1 VGAIFRA
8 PKYAAELVK
17 ICAKRE
23 VEVNY
28 KQDLVAIKGETHE
41 AVFREAES
49 GNERVEKFDMLH
61 VAPPMGP
68 PDFVR
73 QSPLADAAGWV
84 DVNRGTLQHTR
95 YANVFSLGD
104 ASSLPTSKTAAAIRA
119 QSPVL
124 VANLRAV
131 MAGRSPRAAYNG
143 YTSCPLITGYGRLIL
158 AEFDYDLQPCE
169 TFPFDQGR
177 ERKSMYLLKKYVM
190 PTLYWRGL
198 VRGRKWPWP
207 VPESAPSEI

>member
-1 VGAIFRA
+1 MRRNEIPDSLSDPTIWPGVDPSALGKERRVI
-8 PKYAAELVK
+8 YQL
-17 ICAKRE
+17 RE
-23 VEVNY
+23 
-28 KQDLVAIKGETHE
+28 Q
-41 AVFREAES
+41 AVHAYLL
-49 GNERVEKFDMLH
+49 GTPLTQIER
-61 VAPPMGP
+61 
-68 PDFVR
+68 DF
-73 QSPLADAAGWV
+73 G
-84 DVNRGTLQHTR
+84 VNRGTLQHTR

-131 MAGRSPRAAYNG
+131 MAGRSPRAVYNG

-158 AEFDYDLQPCE
+158 AEFDYDLQACE

-177 ERKSMYLLKKYVM
+177 ERKSMYLLKKYFM
-190 PTLYWRGL
+190 PALYWRAL